1 MKKILYLIA
10 ISAIC
15 LSACTK
21 EVQQEDTESKES
33 KDLVMLTFTASS
45 EFTKAYLNSDRSVSF
60 RAGDKISVFANG
72 TNYELTTTEGGDK
85 AVFSGLG
92 EVAATYYALYPY
104 SATATIDGDKIQ
116 NVSIG
121 TGSDGSGAGTF
132 NSKRAVSVAVTTGE
146 DLHFKQIT
154 ALLRF
159 TVPADVTDLD
169 EVVMFN
175 RDNSGSNLA
184 GAISGTFNVT
194 PSADGRPVVEV
205 TTAKFQAGIKGPT
218 SGEAFPAGDYY
229 LPILP
234 ATLTDTK
241 GFDLKLTFKD
251 GFVGRVFSGVSRTFE
266 ACQVYNIGTI
276 RKVDEFVDN
285 GFEQQNITDY
295 TGNTGALSVIEN
307 PFKTSVNPSNYV
319 LKNQVSGTGPTSGY
333 IEIASGAA
341 AGLRKF
347 PSSVRGN
354 YDKIRIKIYLGN
366 NAYYPR
372 LRRASTDAPAAKI
385 NGVPV
390 DSKATWDA
398 NVRTDDWNILEYNA
412 SDMTSGWTSFGSL
425 ATYQIRPMVNYD
437 DGSNVSGYDEDT
449 NNRCVYIDDITFVL
463 K

>member
-1 MKKILYLIA
+1 MKKIIYLVA

-15 LSACTK
+15 AIGCTK

-154 ALLRF
+154 ALLKF
-159 TVPADVTDLD
+159 TVPADVTDLE

-175 RDNSGSNLA
+175 RDNSDSNLA

-218 SGEAFPAGDYY
+218 GGSPFPAGDYY

-241 GFDLKLTFKD
+241 GFDLKLAFSDMD
-251 GFVGRVFSGVSRTFE
+251 GRAFSGVARTFE
-266 ACQVYNIGTI
+266 ACQVYNLGTI
-276 RKVDEFVDN
+276 RKVNEYVDN

-307 PFKTSVNPSNYV
+307 PYKTSVNPSNYV

-333 IEIASGAA
+333 IDIASGAA

-347 PSSVRGN
+347 PSSVRDK
-354 YDKIRIKIYLGN
+354 YDKIRIKIYLGS

-372 LRRASTDAPAAKI
+372 LRRGSTDAPAAKL
-385 NGVPV
+385 NGIVI
-390 DSKATWDA
+390 DSKDTWEA
-398 NVRTDDWNILEYNA
+398 NVKTDDWNILEYNA